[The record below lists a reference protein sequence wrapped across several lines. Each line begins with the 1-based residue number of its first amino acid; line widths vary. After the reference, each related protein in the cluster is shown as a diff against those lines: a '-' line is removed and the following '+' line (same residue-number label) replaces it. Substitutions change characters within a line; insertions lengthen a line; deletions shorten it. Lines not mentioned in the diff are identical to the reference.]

1 MLKITPEQ
9 ARAYLERF
17 AALDEVHAEE
27 LSRASVESR
36 FKQLSALMSS
46 RHAFAVEAD
55 RERDL
60 QIVRERW
67 ARLRQALG
75 G

>member
-1 MLKITPEQ
+1 MAKITPEQ
-9 ARAYLERF
+9 ARAYLKRF
-17 AALDEVHAEE
+17 ELVEEVQTAEMR
-27 LSRASVESR
+27 RASMESR
-36 FKQLSALMSS
+36 FKQLSALMAS
-46 RHAFAVEAD
+46 RQAFGTEVD

-60 QIVRERW
+60 QVVRERW